1 MGTPLVFDWLP
12 EGIVILGICS
22 RRLPAEHGTSH
33 HCCFLRFG
41 HAIGSIQSS
50 CTFFW
55 GSVLRVYIRG
65 RVTFFALGDDNQ
77 LPGGPQRTETALR
90 ERLPQRND
98 AVTALVLILFCKL
111 TDVVQALPPVA
122 GCLKMV
128 VVNVAANQ
136 MPGLSAVCEVPNF
149 VTIFYPKKLFVVR
162 INKADSL
169 LRVIQV
175 PVKPVL
181 AIAVAVQIV
190 IAFFRIE
197 AENVSVFLRIGSE
210 SQLSAVET
218 WFLAVRVPIAVRSE
232 HCSVSKNCL
241 VLGL

>member
-1 MGTPLVFDWLP
+1 MTAMILV
-12 EGIVILGICS
+12 
-22 RRLPAEHGTSH
+22 
-33 HCCFLRFG
+33 
-41 HAIGSIQSS
+41 Q
-50 CTFFW
+50 
-55 GSVLRVYIRG
+55 
-65 RVTFFALGDDNQ
+65 
-77 LPGGPQRTETALR
+77 
-90 ERLPQRND
+90 
-98 AVTALVLILFCKL
+98 FCKL
-111 TDVVQALPPVA
+111 ADVVQVLPPVA

-136 MPGLSAVCEVPNF
+136 MSGLSAVCEVPNF

-181 AIAVAVQIV
+181 AIAIAVQIV

-210 SQLSAVET
+210 SQLPAVE
-218 WFLAVRVPIAVRSE
+218 FFPVSIRVINSLEVFNEFASASCVNPQLFRALRTLSP
-232 HCSVSKNCL
+232 NAF
-241 VLGL
+241 

>member
-1 MGTPLVFDWLP
+1 MEPATIAASCALVTPLAAFRAAAP
-12 EGIVILGICS
+12 S
-22 RRLPAEHGTSH
+22 
-33 HCCFLRFG
+33 FG
-41 HAIGSIQSS
+41 
-50 CTFFW
+50 
-55 GSVLRVYIRG
+55 
-65 RVTFFALGDDNQ
+65 
-77 LPGGPQRTETALR
+77 E
-90 ERLPQRND
+90 
-98 AVTALVLILFCKL
+98 
-111 TDVVQALPPVA
+111 
-122 GCLKMV
+122 
-128 VVNVAANQ
+128 
-136 MPGLSAVCEVPNF
+136 
-149 VTIFYPKKLFVVR
+149 
-162 INKADSL
+162 ADSL

>member
-1 MGTPLVFDWLP
+1 MGTPLVFDW
-12 EGIVILGICS
+12 
-22 RRLPAEHGTSH
+22 
-33 HCCFLRFG
+33 
-41 HAIGSIQSS
+41 
-50 CTFFW
+50 
-55 GSVLRVYIRG
+55 
-65 RVTFFALGDDNQ
+65 

-98 AVTALVLILFCKL
+98 AVTAMILVQFCKL
-111 TDVVQALPPVA
+111 ADVVQALPPVA

-136 MPGLSAVCEVPNF
+136 MSGLSAVCEVPNY
-149 VTIFYPKKLFVVR
+149 VTIFYPKQLFVVR

-210 SQLSAVET
+210 SQLPAVET
-218 WFLAVRVPIAVRSE
+218 WSLAVRVLIAVRCE
-232 HCSVSKNCL
+232 RCSVAKDCL
-241 VLGL
+241 VLGP

>member
-1 MGTPLVFDWLP
+1 M
-12 EGIVILGICS
+12 S
-22 RRLPAEHGTSH
+22 
-33 HCCFLRFG
+33 
-41 HAIGSIQSS
+41 
-50 CTFFW
+50 
-55 GSVLRVYIRG
+55 
-65 RVTFFALGDDNQ
+65 
-77 LPGGPQRTETALR
+77 
-90 ERLPQRND
+90 
-98 AVTALVLILFCKL
+98 
-111 TDVVQALPPVA
+111 
-122 GCLKMV
+122 
-128 VVNVAANQ
+128 
-136 MPGLSAVCEVPNF
+136 GLSAVCEVPNF
-149 VTIFYPKKLFVVR
+149 VAILYPKQLFVVR

-210 SQLSAVET
+210 RQLSAVET
-218 WFLAVRVPIAVRSE
+218 WFFAVRVPIAVRSE

>member
-1 MGTPLVFDWLP
+1 MRQKNLV
-12 EGIVILGICS
+12 C
-22 RRLPAEHGTSH
+22 R
-33 HCCFLRFG
+33 FLRFG

-65 RVTFFALGDDNQ
+65 RVTFFALGYDNQ
-77 LPGGPQRTETALR
+77 LPGGPQRTGTALR

-111 TDVVQALPPVA
+111 ADVVQVLPPVA

-136 MPGLSAVCEVPNF
+136 MPGLSAVCEVPNS

-181 AIAVAVQIV
+181 AIAVQYK
-190 IAFFRIE
+190 
-197 AENVSVFLRIGSE
+197 L
-210 SQLSAVET
+210 
-218 WFLAVRVPIAVRSE
+218 
-232 HCSVSKNCL
+232 
-241 VLGL
+241 

>member
-1 MGTPLVFDWLP
+1 M
-12 EGIVILGICS
+12 
-22 RRLPAEHGTSH
+22 
-33 HCCFLRFG
+33 
-41 HAIGSIQSS
+41 
-50 CTFFW
+50 
-55 GSVLRVYIRG
+55 
-65 RVTFFALGDDNQ
+65 
-77 LPGGPQRTETALR
+77 
-90 ERLPQRND
+90 
-98 AVTALVLILFCKL
+98 TALVLVLFCKL
-111 TDVVQALPPVA
+111 ADVVQVLPTIA

-128 VVNVAANQ
+128 VVNVVANQ
-136 MPGLSAVCEVPNF
+136 MPGLSAVCEVPNY

-218 WFLAVRVPIAVRSE
+218 WFLAVRVPPQNRS
-232 HCSVSKNCL
+232 
-241 VLGL
+241 

>member
-1 MGTPLVFDWLP
+1 M
-12 EGIVILGICS
+12 
-22 RRLPAEHGTSH
+22 
-33 HCCFLRFG
+33 
-41 HAIGSIQSS
+41 
-50 CTFFW
+50 
-55 GSVLRVYIRG
+55 
-65 RVTFFALGDDNQ
+65 
-77 LPGGPQRTETALR
+77 TALI
-90 ERLPQRND
+90 
-98 AVTALVLILFCKL
+98 LILFCKL
-111 TDVVQALPPVA
+111 ADVVQVLPPIA
-122 GCLKMV
+122 GCLKMI

-136 MPGLSAVCEVPNF
+136 MSGLSAVCEVPNF
-149 VTIFYPKKLFVVR
+149 VAILYPKQLFVVR

-169 LRVIQV
+169 LRVIQM

-190 IAFFRIE
+190 IALFRIE

-210 SQLSAVET
+210 RQLSAVET

>member
-1 MGTPLVFDWLP
+1 MVFDW
-12 EGIVILGICS
+12 
-22 RRLPAEHGTSH
+22 
-33 HCCFLRFG
+33 
-41 HAIGSIQSS
+41 
-50 CTFFW
+50 
-55 GSVLRVYIRG
+55 
-65 RVTFFALGDDNQ
+65 

-98 AVTALVLILFCKL
+98 AVTAMILVQFCKL
-111 TDVVQALPPVA
+111 ADVVQALPPVA

-136 MPGLSAVCEVPNF
+136 MSGLSAVCEVPNY
-149 VTIFYPKKLFVVR
+149 VTIFYPKQLFVVR

-175 PVKPVL
+175 PVKP
-181 AIAVAVQIV
+181 VQIV

-210 SQLSAVET
+210 SQLPAVET
-218 WFLAVRVPIAVRSE
+218 WSLAVRVLIAVRCE
-232 HCSVSKNCL
+232 RCSVAKDCL
-241 VLGL
+241 VLGP